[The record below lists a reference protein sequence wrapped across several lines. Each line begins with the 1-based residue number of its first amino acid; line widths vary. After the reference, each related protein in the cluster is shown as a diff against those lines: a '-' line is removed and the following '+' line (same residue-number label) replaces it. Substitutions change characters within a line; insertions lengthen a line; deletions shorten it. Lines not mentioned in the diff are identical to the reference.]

1 MENNKYG
8 FLGKLLASK
17 ATPVLTGL
25 GTAGVL
31 DNISHHGD
39 YSNWSSTPRLLNF
52 GFNTLLGGAAG
63 SSIQKGNALMGASL
77 IGAAP
82 AKDMFLAGAG
92 AIPKALDIYKDSQK
106 NIFDKFN
113 ELSPTQKT
121 LAVAATG
128 LTAAAAVPALINI
141 SAAAK
146 RLADGRAVRLSTSI
160 RKRRN
165 QDKDLVIGVQPVA
178 SDEDTVDAEGQ
189 PINPST
195 KPQESKGFL
204 SKIFG

>member
-1 MENNKYG
+1 MENNKHG

-17 ATPVLTGL
+17 AAPLLTGL

-31 DNISHHGD
+31 DNISNHGD
-39 YSNWSSTPRLLNF
+39 YSNFSSTPRLLNF
-52 GFNTLLGGAAG
+52 GLNTLFGGGAGVAF
-63 SSIQKGNALMGASL
+63 QKGNPLLGVSL

-82 AKDMFLAGAG
+82 AKDVMLAGAG

-106 NIFDKFN
+106 NVFDRFN

-128 LTAAAAVPALINI
+128 LTAAVAVPALMNL

-165 QDKDLVIGVQPVA
+165 QDKDLVIGVQPIPG
-178 SDEDTVDAEGQ
+178 EGEEIQSEQIAQ
-189 PINPST
+189 PE
-195 KPQESKGFL
+195 ESKGFL